1 MKQDENFKRSVQRA
15 VEAVIRETAGPA
27 RALGLPARGT
37 AKAAA
42 DELEAILHI
51 YGDENYPEDWHK
63 VMPRGVGERAQSLY
77 AISQIHYQP
86 SEEGRNAS
94 GDWVDE
100 LANAQELLRRAL
112 PRALRQRLAPIEDGN
127 AKAA

>member
-1 MKQDENFKRSVQRA
+1 MKQNDGFRRSVQRA
-15 VEAVIRETAGPA
+15 VEAVIREVAGPA

-42 DELEAILHI
+42 DELGAILEI
-51 YGDENYPEDWHK
+51 YGIDELPEHWREI
-63 VMPRGVGERAQSLY
+63 MPPGVAERAECLY
-77 AISQIHYQP
+77 AVEQIRYLP
-86 SEEGRNAS
+86 SEEGRNTS

-100 LANAQELLRRAL
+100 LADAEKLLRRAF

-127 AKAA
+127 AKAV